1 MQKIMAN
8 TVNEIQNKEKV
19 SMLQQIVNTVTVSD
33 FALLFSRK
41 NMLQIIIFSIIFGV
55 STAMVG
61 EKGKLVAKFL
71 EAGSTVMIKMI
82 DIIMYTAP
90 IGLGCYFASVIG
102 QLGPQIIE
110 GYVRVFI
117 LYLILT
123 LVYYFIMFSIYAYMS
138 AGKTGVQLFWK
149 NALAPSIT
157 SLATCSSAAC
167 IPVNLESTK
176 IWEYQRILE
185 RQLYP

>member
-1 MQKIMAN
+1 
-8 TVNEIQNKEKV
+8 
-19 SMLQQIVNTVTVSD
+19 
-33 FALLFSRK
+33 
-41 NMLQIIIFSIIFGV
+41 MLQIIIFSIIFGI

-61 EKGKLVAKFL
+61 EKGKPVAKFL

-117 LYLILT
+117 LYLVLT
-123 LVYYFIMFSIYAYMS
+123 LVYYFIMFTIYAYMA

-157 SLATCSSAAC
+157 SLATCSSAAS

-176 IWEYQRILE
+176 IWGCQRILE

>member
-1 MQKIMAN
+1 
-8 TVNEIQNKEKV
+8 
-19 SMLQQIVNTVTVSD
+19 
-33 FALLFSRK
+33 
-41 NMLQIIIFSIIFGV
+41 
-55 STAMVG
+55 
-61 EKGKLVAKFL
+61 
-71 EAGSTVMIKMI
+71 MI

-117 LYLILT
+117 LYLVLT
-123 LVYYFIMFSIYAYMS
+123 LVYYFIMFTIYAYMA

-157 SLATCSSAAC
+157 SLATCSSAAS

-176 IWEYQRILE
+176 IWGCQRILE